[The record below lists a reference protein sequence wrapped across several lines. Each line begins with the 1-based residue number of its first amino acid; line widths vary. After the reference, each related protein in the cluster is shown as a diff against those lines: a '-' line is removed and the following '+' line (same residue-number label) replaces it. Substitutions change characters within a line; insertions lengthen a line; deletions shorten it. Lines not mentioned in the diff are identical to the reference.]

1 MRAHNARAR
10 FRSSAFF
17 RWFFSLSFKS
27 LDLTSFFV
35 RFAPNFLRSKTTE
48 ALFCFRG
55 KFPLID
61 HIDRINRIFYP

>member
-17 RWFFSLSFKS
+17 RWSFSLCKS

-35 RFAPNFLRSKTTE
+35 QFAPNFLRSKTTE
-48 ALFCFRG
+48 ALFCLRG